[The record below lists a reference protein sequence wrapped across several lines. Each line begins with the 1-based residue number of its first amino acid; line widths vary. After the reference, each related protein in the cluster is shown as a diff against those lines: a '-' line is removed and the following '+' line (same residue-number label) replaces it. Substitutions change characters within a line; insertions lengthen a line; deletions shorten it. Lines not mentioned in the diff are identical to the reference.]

1 MAQGKPGALDV
12 QSADWIRV
20 VEIQDHIAVRL
31 LRERLGAGESEAVV
45 LAMELEAALL
55 LMDEARGRR
64 IAAARGLNIAGTLG
78 VLVLA
83 KKRNLIPA
91 ITPLLE
97 RLREAGFRMS
107 EDVYQMARVLAGEGT
122 QV

>member
-1 MAQGKPGALDV
+1 M
-12 QSADWIRV
+12 
-20 VEIQDHIAVRL
+20 EIQDHIAVRL